1 MCVAARF
8 TGGFGMLAVPVP
20 ALAPEK
26 GSASTLPRP
35 RRSPPALPMSGFWAK
50 GPTATTT
57 SAATSLNV
65 HTGKISVVGGKRA
78 GSNNK
83 APAAVP
89 QHEGTQGKSVH
100 GWERPGGITNKSASA
115 ANVPAAPCCLG
126 TQNTTHGRAQSST
139 KLVRNDCT
147 MERKT

>member
-1 MCVAARF
+1 
-8 TGGFGMLAVPVP
+8 
-20 ALAPEK
+20 
-26 GSASTLPRP
+26 
-35 RRSPPALPMSGFWAK
+35 MSGFWAK

-126 TQNTTHGRAQSST
+126 TQNTTHGRAQTEGKAGCGGEPAPWNACVIQHGSLLQLPQPPVHGHCVT
-139 KLVRNDCT
+139 AVT
-147 MERKT
+147 AQQVHA